1 MPAATKRTKKAAPKT
16 GGRRRAAARPKR
28 RRQTPTLTPSTVPT
42 AKKKRPGVL
51 PEPIATFTF

>member
-1 MPAATKRTKKAAPKT
+1 MPAAKRTKKAAPKVV
-16 GGRRRAAARPKR
+16 GRRRAPSRSKR
-28 RRQTPTLTPSTVPT
+28 KRETPTLIPSTVPT